1 MDTVLGVSMA
11 PSKVQMVLVEG
22 ENADGVTVD
31 QDNFEIESTDDA
43 APSAG
48 VDQVISAI
56 LGTRE
61 GAAESGYQLLT
72 TGVSYRDQ
80 FDAAALR
87 DALASR
93 KIENVMLVSAFL
105 AAAALAQT
113 VGNATGYTH
122 TALLFVEPDTATL
135 AVVDTADGSIADVH
149 RRPLPDDDDEAM
161 AELVQ
166 LVSDAEALDEHPD
179 GVFLVGSGVD
189 VPLIKPV
196 LQTATSLPLYAPEE
210 PETALARG
218 AALASANA
226 PLFASSTAAMA
237 YAQDPDSGML
247 DPNAIAPPPISV
259 ADTLGPVDEGVA
271 YNAGADDEADT
282 HTAVRGQQNSITGP
296 VADTGADADEQGRKL
311 FWLPGSAFIA
321 VFVVGVVA
329 LVMALAISVRPMNN
343 QHPSPGQ
350 NMVTPTKQA
359 PPVPA
364 APAPAA
370 PAPAVP
376 APAAPAPEVPVP
388 AAPAPAPVPV
398 APAPEVQVPAAPV
411 PAPAPVA
418 PVPAPVPVAP
428 VPVAPVPAPVPVAP
442 AAPPPLP
449 VPPIIVPLPPIF
461 GPPGHGGGGRGG
473 GDRGGEGH
481 GGEGR
486 GGGGLIPGIPGL
498 PGFTH

>member
-135 AVVDTADGSIADVH
+135 AVVDTADGSIANVH

-237 YAQDPDSGML
+237 YAQDPDSGLL

-271 YNAGADDEADT
+271 YSAVADDEADT

-370 PAPAVP
+370 PAPVPAVP

-473 GDRGGEGH
+473 EGH

>member
-1 MDTVLGVSMA
+1 MDTVLGVSIA

-22 ENADGVTVD
+22 EDAEGVTVD
-31 QDNFEIESTDDA
+31 QEIFEIGANDAA

-72 TGVSYRDQ
+72 TGVTYSDQ

-105 AAAALAQT
+105 AAAVLAQT

-149 RRPLPDDDDEAM
+149 RRPLPEDDDEAM
-161 AELVQ
+161 AELVR
-166 LVSDAEALDEHPD
+166 LVSDAEGLDEHPD
-179 GVFLVGSGVD
+179 GVFVVGSGVD
-189 VPLIKPV
+189 VPMIKPA

-210 PETALARG
+210 AETALARG

-237 YAQDPDSGML
+237 YAQDPDSGL
-247 DPNAIAPPPISV
+247 FDPYAIAPASISV
-259 ADTLGPVDEGVA
+259 ADTVGPVEAGVA
-271 YNAGADDEADT
+271 YSAVADDEADT
-282 HTAVRGQQNSITGP
+282 HTAVRGQQNSIAGAL
-296 VADTGADADEQGRKL
+296 ADTGVDPDEQGRKL
-311 FWLPGSAFIA
+311 VWLPGSAFIA

-329 LVMALAISVRPMNN
+329 LVMALAISIRPVND
-343 QHPSPGQ
+343 QQPSPGQ

-388 AAPAPAPVPV
+388 AAPAPPPVPV
-398 APAPEVQVPAAPV
+398 APAPEVSVPAAPI
-411 PAPAPVA
+411 PT
-418 PVPAPVPVAP
+418 PVPVAP
-428 VPVAPVPAPVPVAP
+428 VPVPVPVAP

-481 GGEGR
+481 GGKGR

-498 PGFTH
+498 PGFMH